1 MPTLGRE
8 MTMREHRGATV
19 RSYSMG
25 VRRSSCQKH
34 NSRALLTE
42 ILHGAL
48 QTHTRCV
55 QGAEVTAAGATQW
68 DGRGADGKGD
78 GRVK

>member
-1 MPTLGRE
+1 MSVLGRE
-8 MTMREHRGATV
+8 MTMWEHRGATV
-19 RSYSMG
+19 SSYSMG

-34 NSRALLTE
+34 NSQALLAE
-42 ILHGAL
+42 ILHGAV
-48 QTHTRCV
+48 QTCTRCM
-55 QGAEVTAAGATQW
+55 QGAEVTPAGATQW